1 MISTGAINVRDNSQ
15 EPVSCSGEAS
25 RTMASFDSEGVK
37 TVANMNGNEP
47 SVAHDGVTSESA
59 AELAT
64 PPVRS
69 AAFGLLSAAEIWST
83 NTRAPAKAAAPIIAA
98 SEQVAAAEKAA
109 LEKAAVPIEAETP
122 VEVKIPVETKIIE
135 AKTTEANTDAKPR
148 TMRERLVAA
157 IWPEDMR
164 PVETPVPATSMGAPL
179 QDVAET
185 EIKTGDAAQ
194 PVEEVAV
201 AEKATLAEEAAA
213 ALEVVT
219 AAVIAEADAAEP
231 APAVAPEIIR
241 VPERATIENALP
253 QFASAVEV
261 IAGLEASSFS
271 RRIAAQDSGPKPWP
285 PRRLALALQGGGS
298 FAAFTWG
305 VLERLLEE
313 PSCEFDAISG
323 ASAGAVNAALLVS
336 GLVEGGREMARARL
350 KQFWD
355 RTMQEASFRSLM
367 LIGGYSPAGSAVS
380 FGPALRSGRADPF
393 DPDLLREALARDINF
408 AALQDPAAPRLLVAA
423 TRVRD
428 GSLQIFGNQA
438 ITPDTLLASTCPPQ
452 LHCAVEID
460 GESYWDGGYGANPPL
475 VRLVQDS
482 HSTEVLV
489 VQVTPARDNYIP
501 VTHAAIDRRLD
512 QITANSVL
520 NAEIAALEWARD
532 RVGAPSLRGLRLSR
546 LAAEN
551 EIEGLA
557 QRNADDLGRN
567 FIALLHRSGR
577 AAADRW
583 LSHSPDGKPVERVL
597 REGMRAAD
605 APEHS
610 VPERSVSQ
618 RAAEPELV

>member
-1 MISTGAINVRDNSQ
+1 
-15 EPVSCSGEAS
+15 
-25 RTMASFDSEGVK
+25 MASCDSEGVY

-47 SVAHDGVTSESA
+47 SVAHDGATSESA

-69 AAFGLLSAAEIWST
+69 AALALLSAAEIWST
-83 NTRAPAKAAAPIIAA
+83 NTPAPAGAPESIAAAP
-98 SEQVAAAEKAA
+98 EKAA
-109 LEKAAVPIEAETP
+109 PEKAVPSAALPPIEA
-122 VEVKIPVETKIIE
+122 
-135 AKTTEANTDAKPR
+135 ATEMQPR

-157 IWPEDMR
+157 IWPGETR
-164 PVETPVPATSMGAPL
+164 PVETLAPATVASEALHSATAQGA
-179 QDVAET
+179 AET
-185 EIKTGDAAQ
+185 EIKTGDASQ
-194 PVEEVAV
+194 PV
-201 AEKATLAEEAAA
+201 AAA
-213 ALEVVT
+213 IARVEV
-219 AAVIAEADAAEP
+219 AEP
-231 APAVAPEIIR
+231 APAIVRKIIR
-241 VPERATIENALP
+241 VPERATIENVLP
-253 QFASAVEV
+253 QFASAAEV
-261 IAGLEASSFS
+261 QSAGLDARSFS
-271 RRIAAQDSGPKPWP
+271 RRIAGHDTGPKPWP
-285 PRRLALALQGGGS
+285 PRRLSLALQGGGS

-313 PSCEFDAISG
+313 PSCEFDVISG

-336 GLVEGGREMARARL
+336 GLVEGGREAAHARL

-367 LIGGYSPAGSAVS
+367 LIGGYSPAGSSVS
-380 FGPALRSGRADPF
+380 FGPALRAGRADPF

-408 AALQDPAAPRLLVAA
+408 AALQDPAAPKLLVAA

-428 GSLQIFGNQA
+428 GSLQIFANRA

-475 VRLVQDS
+475 VRLVEESQS
-482 HSTEVLV
+482 NEVLV

-532 RVGAPSLRGLRLSR
+532 SVAAPALRGLRLSR

-557 QRNADDLGRN
+557 QRNSADLGRN
-567 FIALLHRSGR
+567 FIALLHQSGR

-583 LSHSPDGKPVERVL
+583 LSHSPDGKPVAKVV
-597 REGMRAAD
+597 REGMRAGETSRHP
-605 APEHS
+605 APEPS
-610 VPERSVSQ
+610 VAE
-618 RAAEPELV
+618 RAAEPMLA